1 MTFFESV
8 ETCLSKFVNFTGRAT
23 RSEYWWFYLAC
34 MIVSYAVGFL
44 DGLMDGSGV
53 MSTIVALVLCIPI
66 IAAGIRRMHD
76 TGHCGWF
83 ILIPPSIIWCFFA
96 LRERNMLISMVRC
109 PPSRA

>member
-8 ETCLSKFVNFTGRAT
+8 ETCLSKFVTFTGRAT

-44 DGLMDGSGV
+44 DGLLGTG
-53 MSTIVALVLCIPI
+53 IVSSIISLVLCIPM

-76 TGHCGWF
+76 TGRCGWF
-83 ILIPPSIIWCFFA
+83 ILIPIYNLVLLCTKGEDQPNKYG
-96 LRERNMLISMVRC
+96 EV
-109 PPSRA
+109 PVK

>member
-8 ETCLSKFVNFTGRAT
+8 ETCLSKFVTFTGRAT

-53 MSTIVALVLCIPI
+53 MSTIVALVFCIPI

-83 ILIPPSIIWCFFA
+83 ILIPIYNLVLLCIKGEEHANKYGEVPA
-96 LRERNMLISMVRC
+96 K
-109 PPSRA
+109 